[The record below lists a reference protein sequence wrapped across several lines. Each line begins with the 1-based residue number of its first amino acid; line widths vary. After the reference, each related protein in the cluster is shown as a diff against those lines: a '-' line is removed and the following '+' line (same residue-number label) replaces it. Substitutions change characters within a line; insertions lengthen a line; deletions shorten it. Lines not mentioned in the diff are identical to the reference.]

1 MRKST
6 QLIYFLRFFGTGI
19 ILPVLSLILLSRGA
33 TIQTISLIIG
43 FYSVT
48 VIAAEFPSGVFA
60 DLYGRKTAF
69 LLSCALSLASYSV
82 FLFSRSGILLLL
94 GMFAN
99 GLSRAFSS
107 GSLEALMIDQSADQQ
122 IPLERVT
129 ARLTILESA
138 GIASGALAGGFL
150 AQIGSRFSAN
160 LGVNVFLSALL
171 ILLTARFVHESPRKA
186 RESAQTS
193 HRMLFVSQV
202 KDSLQFAKQAGIVRV
217 LLGLCLLMGFA
228 LNTIEIYW
236 QPALAAFQSLPS
248 QNWLFGAVSFA
259 GFAFV
264 MLGSWL
270 SERLLRKHS
279 SLALMLL
286 LLLKAAL
293 GIGLIYFCF
302 AANQFSLV
310 GTYLL
315 LYLLIGGS
323 GVVENTLLNQRAPA
337 SHRASILSLFSL
349 LLQLGGVIASLLG
362 YLVSRF
368 SRYQHMWLL
377 SGALLLLFCVAV
389 AFFQKSLRQKSSLDA
404 EAAYAEKN

>member
-6 QLIYFLRFFGTGI
+6 QLIYFLRFFGIGL

-60 DLYGRKTAF
+60 DLYGRKIAF
-69 LLSCALSLASYSV
+69 LLSCGLSLVSYCV
-82 FLFSRSGILLLL
+82 FLFARSGVLLLL
-94 GMFAN
+94 GMLAN

-107 GSLEALMIDQSADQQ
+107 GSLEALIIDQAGEQQ
-122 IPLERVT
+122 VPMERVT
-129 ARLTILESA
+129 ARLTILDSA
-138 GIASGALAGGFL
+138 GIASGSLAGGFL

-160 LGVNVFLSALL
+160 LAVNVLLSALL
-171 ILLTARFVHESPRKA
+171 VLLTARFVHESPRKA
-186 RESAQTS
+186 HDRARSS

-202 KDSLQFAKQAGIVRV
+202 KDSLQFAKQAGIVRI

-228 LNTIEIYW
+228 LNAVEIYW
-236 QPALAAFQSLPS
+236 QPALAAFQSQPS

-259 GFAFV
+259 GFACV
-264 MLGSWL
+264 MFGSWL
-270 SERLLRKHS
+270 SERLLRTRS
-279 SLALMLL
+279 DSALPLL
-286 LLLKAAL
+286 LLLKGAL
-293 GIGLIYFCF
+293 GLGLIYFCF
-302 AANQFSLV
+302 AASQYSLI

-349 LLQLGGVIASLLG
+349 LLQLGGVMASLLG
-362 YLVSRF
+362 YLISRF
-368 SRYQHMWLL
+368 SRYEHMWLL
-377 SGALLLLFCVAV
+377 SGILLLLFCVAV
-389 AFFQKSLRQKSSLDA
+389 AFFQKSLRQKSAQSP
-404 EAAYAEKN
+404 ESESIIEN